1 MSIRSSSD
9 LRRWLLAVAFCASP
23 ALAQDHAPDIAFV
36 PTPVVV
42 VERMLEL
49 AKVTREDLVVD
60 LGSGDGRIP
69 ILAAERYGARGVGIE
84 INPVWV
90 RDARLIAER
99 SGLADRVSFR
109 IEDLFD
115 TDLREATV
123 VTLYLFP
130 NINRKLAPKFAREL
144 RPGTRVVSHEY
155 LIGDWKPDRTETMYV
170 GGEPHVIHSWTV
182 R

>member
-9 LRRWLLAVAFCASP
+9 PLGVLLALALFMAP
-23 ALAQDHAPDIAFV
+23 AQAQDRAPDIAYV

-49 AKVTREDLVVD
+49 AKVTKEDLVVD

-69 ILAAERYGARGVGIE
+69 ILAAERFGARAIGIE

-90 RDARLIAER
+90 RDARAIAER

-109 IEDLFD
+109 VEDIFD
-115 TDLREATV
+115 ADLREATV
-123 VTLYLFP
+123 VMLYLFP
-130 NINRKLAPKFAREL
+130 DVNRKLEPKLAREL
-144 RPGTRVVSHEY
+144 KPGTRVVSHEY
-155 LIGDWKPDRTETMYV
+155 LIGDWKPDHTETMYV

>member
-9 LRRWLLAVAFCASP
+9 PLRVLLAF
-23 ALAQDHAPDIAFV
+23 ALCLSSAQAQDRAPDIAFV

-49 AKVTREDLVVD
+49 AKVTRADLVVD

-69 ILAAERYGARGVGIE
+69 ILAAERYGARGIGIE

-109 IEDLFD
+109 VQDIFD
-115 TDLREATV
+115 ADLRDATV

-130 NINRKLAPKFAREL
+130 DVNRKLEPKLAREL
-144 RPGTRVVSHEY
+144 KPGTRVVSHEY
-155 LIGDWKPDRTETMYV
+155 LIGDWTPDRTETMYV
-170 GGEPHVIHSWTV
+170 KGEPHVIHFWTV